1 MPQQENDKLWVKA
14 ARSGDTT
21 AFAALANKYKPLLIQ
36 FLLPYTHV
44 LEDAEDLCQES
55 LHRAFHN
62 LEHYDPKYAFSTWL
76 YNIARNAAI
85 DHYRKQNAS
94 IPLTPVRLEDVEEG
108 IDGQS
113 ESPEDSYIRN
123 QTRQTIRMAIAALPE
138 HYREAAELR
147 FLKEFAYEE
156 IANQLQL
163 PLNTVRTRIRRAR
176 ECLLQQV
183 NTPNTPETH
192 D

>member
-1 MPQQENDKLWVKA
+1 MQQQENDKLWVKA

-76 YNIARNAAI
+76 YNIA
-85 DHYRKQNAS
+85 
-94 IPLTPVRLEDVEEG
+94 LTPVRLEDVEEG